1 MSNIVLI
8 GMPACGKSTVGVIL
22 AKTIGKNFVDTDLL
36 IQEKENDLLQN
47 LINEKGNDYF
57 QKVEAE
63 LLAELDAGNAVIS
76 TGGSAIYYKEAMENL
91 SRNGI
96 IVYLELSLDTIHTR
110 LDNIS
115 TRGITMAPGD
125 TIEDLYH
132 YRIPLYEKYAD
143 VIINGEE
150 KDVEQVVS
158 DIIEAVK
165 TFQS

>member
-8 GMPACGKSTVGVIL
+8 GMPACGKSTVGVVL

-47 LINEKGNDYF
+47 LINVKGNDYF
-57 QKVEAE
+57 QRVEAE
-63 LLAELDAGNAVIS
+63 VLSQLNVGNAVIS
-76 TGGSAIYYKEAMENL
+76 TGGSAVYYKEAMENL
-91 SRNGI
+91 SRNGVI
-96 IVYLELSLDTIHTR
+96 IYLQLSLDTIHKR

-115 TRGITMAPGD
+115 TRGITMAPGE
-125 TIEDLYH
+125 TIVDLYN
-132 YRIPLYEKYAD
+132 YRTPLYEKYAH

-165 TFQS
+165 AFQS